1 MNNFNEN
8 ITLEYKKRKYK
19 INRDD
24 SIYKEIESFETYEY
38 TNCIAYEMAIRNEEL
53 KNEISKYNIKD
64 LYPPRNRELKEEFGK
79 IANEFFFDIHLHL
92 DNIFN
97 NNRNINNI
105 FRPFPKK
112 YLIKQNIDS
121 LNNFVNHPR
130 LKEINHS
137 KNFISI
143 ATELSFSNYK
153 FFILYSRPQLYI
165 PNNLRYTLPELN
177 LALPLDELIELVT
190 IYKKEYEKGNKI
202 FKTEIEV
209 LGEKLEKA
217 THTVKI
223 KDVDIKIKEHLST
236 KDKMADLFFIYDAN
250 KLKMK
255 KIDICNSITEYY
267 YNKSGKES
275 NFDNK
280 TLNKYLDI
288 ATQYIDN
295 LKYKELIFGIKFS

>member
-8 ITLEYKKRKYK
+8 ITLEYKQRKYK

-53 KNEISKYNIKD
+53 KNEIVKYNIKD
-64 LYPPRNRELKEEFGK
+64 LYPPRNKELKEEFGK

-121 LNNFVNHPR
+121 LNNFINHPR
-130 LKEINHS
+130 LKEINRS
-137 KNFISI
+137 KNFISV
-143 ATELSFSNYK
+143 SMDSKFQNYK
-153 FFILYSRPQLYI
+153 FFILQSRPQLYVPDYLKCKI
-165 PNNLRYTLPELN
+165 PDLN

-190 IYKKEYEKGNKI
+190 IYKKEYEKDNKI
-202 FKTEIEV
+202 FKTEIEI
-209 LGEKLEKA
+209 LGEELEKA

-223 KDVDIKIKEHLST
+223 NNVDINIKEHLST

-255 KIDICNSITEYY
+255 KIDICM
-267 YNKSGKES
+267 S
-275 NFDNK
+275 N
-280 TLNKYLDI
+280 
-288 ATQYIDN
+288 
-295 LKYKELIFGIKFS
+295 EV